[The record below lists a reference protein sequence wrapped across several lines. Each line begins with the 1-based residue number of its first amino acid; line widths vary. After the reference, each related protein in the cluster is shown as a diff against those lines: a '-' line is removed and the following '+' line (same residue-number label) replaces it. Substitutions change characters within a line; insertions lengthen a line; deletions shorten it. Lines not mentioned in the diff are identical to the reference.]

1 MPAFAYRGRDAR
13 GGLVTGRLEGASS
26 GAVAD
31 QLLAIGV
38 TPVEIS
44 PAGESAVAAQKEELR
59 RELLVKS
66 YRKGGEEN
74 ISSAVIE
81 EANADVGAEM
91 RYYLGE
97 LGVDALFTDN
107 PDRFPRDAG
116 SK

>member
-44 PAGESAVAAQKEELR
+44 PAGESAGAAVPEWWRRFAAPAITDVDVMLFSRQMYALLKAGVPILR
-59 RELLVKS
+59 
-66 YRKGGEEN
+66 
-74 ISSAVIE
+74 
-81 EANADVGAEM
+81 
-91 RYYLGE
+91 
-97 LGVDALFTDN
+97 AL
-107 PDRFPRDAG
+107 AG
-116 SK
+116 L